1 MRMAKFKT
9 QHELKRILSMILA
22 MCFVIVTVI
31 TDTSMT
37 AQAADNTWS
46 FSYTGGIQSF
56 TAPETGTYTIDAYGA
71 SGGGCSDKGGYWIG
85 TKGGY
90 GGHAAG
96 SVTLV
101 KGQTI
106 YIAVGGQGSMSS
118 SSASAAGGYNGG
130 GTGYYGTGSGGG
142 ATSITFD
149 NLGTLSAFKNKKDSV
164 LLVAGGGGGT
174 GTLDFSGSQTGNGG
188 GLNGTGAAGVKNE
201 HSNGGTQTAGYAFGQ
216 GQDSNKTATVSQHT
230 NVQVYG
236 KLGYG
241 GAGGGG
247 YYGGTYGNA
256 GYIGGGGGSGYIAS
270 KLSGASTGISNHI
283 GNGSCKITYEGNPS
297 YTLTIDVKDGG
308 TLVKTTYSGTY
319 GTTISLPTPNC
330 YSGYTFIEYE
340 KSNETLIGTLS
351 GMKYTFGFGDDTIKA
366 VYSADLAVEAK
377 YNSLL
382 YNGEGGILV
391 NISQNDSI
399 EKTFQLQLSYDG
411 VNYSNISSDS
421 ITQTEGGT
429 TTNFYYSGGVQS
441 YTAPVSG
448 FYYLKAVGAEGGTKL
463 WKYYLVTSGD
473 YPGNWFNGQPTN
485 EGRAGGTS
493 TGYIYMN
500 AGETI
505 YICVGGHG
513 QPGEWIDN
521 KTTGGQPGAGGYNGG
536 GSGGGGKVYDGY
548 GSPGS
553 TAPGGGGATSITKTN
568 RGVLTNFASYQNE
581 VIMVAGGS
589 GGVSGNSAAGAG
601 GGTGENS
608 STGGGRVN
616 GGTFGRGANGA
627 NAPYLN
633 QAGVY
638 SIGAGGGGGWIGG
651 GA

>member
-37 AQAADNTWS
+37 AKAADNTWS

-106 YIAVGGQGSMSS
+106 YITVGGQGSMSS

-149 NLGTLSAFKNKKDSV
+149 NLGTLSAFKDKKDSV

-297 YTLTIDVKDGG
+297 YTLTIDVKDG
-308 TLVKTTYSGTY
+308 
-319 GTTISLPTPNC
+319 
-330 YSGYTFIEYE
+330 
-340 KSNETLIGTLS
+340 
-351 GMKYTFGFGDDTIKA
+351 
-366 VYSADLAVEAK
+366 
-377 YNSLL
+377 
-382 YNGEGGILV
+382 
-391 NISQNDSI
+391 
-399 EKTFQLQLSYDG
+399 
-411 VNYSNISSDS
+411 
-421 ITQTEGGT
+421 
-429 TTNFYYSGGVQS
+429 
-441 YTAPVSG
+441 
-448 FYYLKAVGAEGGTKL
+448 
-463 WKYYLVTSGD
+463 
-473 YPGNWFNGQPTN
+473 
-485 EGRAGGTS
+485 
-493 TGYIYMN
+493 
-500 AGETI
+500 
-505 YICVGGHG
+505 
-513 QPGEWIDN
+513 
-521 KTTGGQPGAGGYNGG
+521 
-536 GSGGGGKVYDGY
+536 
-548 GSPGS
+548 
-553 TAPGGGGATSITKTN
+553 
-568 RGVLTNFASYQNE
+568 
-581 VIMVAGGS
+581 
-589 GGVSGNSAAGAG
+589 
-601 GGTGENS
+601 
-608 STGGGRVN
+608 
-616 GGTFGRGANGA
+616 
-627 NAPYLN
+627 
-633 QAGVY
+633 
-638 SIGAGGGGGWIGG
+638 
-651 GA
+651 